1 MNVVDAWS
9 RREHNDP
16 NKKDIRSAR
25 WVSIRPSSYFLPT
38 PQCITFAYG
47 FCCDLDSLPFSA
59 LKNVPLVKLDAVDD
73 VMKMFTEAIDL
84 METHQM
90 IVDEDE
96 RATQL
101 QTSAGSS
108 QSALLALANPSTAST
123 SNSSAS
129 SSDNES
135 DSFRQNGAAHLVNKS
150 VTGLASAA
158 MTVDYSSP
166 SSKTRSLGGKAAAP
180 KAAPV
185 LGLGLKS
192 AAGGE
197 KKPAVLGLG
206 HGATHKPSSRAT
218 TGTSA
223 LATGASSP
231 VSPTTPDSSNDEAPT
246 QAAAPVQLKNKL
258 LGNVAPTNREFPSP
272 KLGPRSLGGAPK
284 AAAPAQAT
292 PVVPA
297 ASANPAA
304 AGLALPAADALGRD
318 VPAATTA
325 GAASP
330 DADDEGD
337 AEPDET
343 EVGDLIL
350 TDKKNSVFNRV
361 KSTLPVTA
369 SPKQI
374 RSSFHLLELATTAGI
389 APEDD
394 DLTLKGQTATTN
406 GGSGAP
412 SDRSVGVLSALPTG
426 IQSDSKNST
435 PKPSYLR
442 RLDSPDTHHGQL
454 LAAKAR
460 LQLLLNK
467 GIQLADRVNLA
478 MVPEIKAKLE
488 KALAKLEASL
498 VQATIGPQ

>member
-1 MNVVDAWS
+1 
-9 RREHNDP
+9 
-16 NKKDIRSAR
+16 
-25 WVSIRPSSYFLPT
+25 
-38 PQCITFAYG
+38 
-47 FCCDLDSLPFSA
+47 
-59 LKNVPLVKLDAVDD
+59 VKLDAVDD

-96 RATQL
+96 RATHL
-101 QTSAGSS
+101 QASAAGNS

-135 DSFRQNGAAHLVNKS
+135 DSYRQNGAAPIINKS
-150 VTGLASAA
+150 VSGLASAA

-166 SSKTRSLGGKAAAP
+166 SSKTRSLGAKAAP

-192 AAGGE
+192 GAGGE

-223 LATGASSP
+223 LATGSSSP
-231 VSPTTPDSSNDEAPT
+231 VSPTTPESSNDEAPT
-246 QAAAPVQLKNKL
+246 PAAAPVQLKNKL
-258 LGNVAPTNREFPSP
+258 LGNVAPANREYPSP
-272 KLGPRSLGGAPK
+272 KLGPRSLTGAPK
-284 AAAPAQAT
+284 AAAPTTQAT

-297 ASANPAA
+297 ASSNPAA

-318 VPAATTA
+318 VPAATA
-325 GAASP
+325 PGAASP

-343 EVGDLIL
+343 EAGDLIL

-374 RSSFHLLELATTAGI
+374 RSSFHLLELATTTGI

-394 DLTLKGQTATTN
+394 DLTLKGQGAQAN
-406 GGSGAP
+406 GGSSAP

-426 IQSDSKNST
+426 IQSSSQNNT

-498 VQATIGPQ
+498 VQATVGPQ